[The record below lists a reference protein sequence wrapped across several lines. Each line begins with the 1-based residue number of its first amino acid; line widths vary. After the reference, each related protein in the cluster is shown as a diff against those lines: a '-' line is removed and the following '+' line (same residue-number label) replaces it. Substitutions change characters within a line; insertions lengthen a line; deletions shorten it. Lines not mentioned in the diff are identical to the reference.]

1 MYKYKLTPITTAIIT
16 ALLFNHRFREKEE
29 HLGTITVQDSAKTI
43 KERDQ
48 QGYDD
53 QYDAKGS
60 KIYLGKD
67 LVERYKGTSTADVL
81 NSAVGVYSGDKKQWC
96 VDPNIQG
103 IKGKSAFLSR
113 LTAQN
118 NHSPFIGVIMAQ

>member
-1 MYKYKLTPITTAIIT
+1 MYKYKLKPITTAIIT
-16 ALLFNHRFREKEE
+16 TLFFPATTQAEKKE
-29 HLGTITVQDSAKTI
+29 HIGTITVQDSAKTI

-60 KIYLGKD
+60 KVYLGKD

-81 NSAVGVYSGDKKQWC
+81 NSAIGVYSGDAR
-96 VDPNIQG
+96 NSG
-103 IKGKSAFLSR
+103 A
-113 LTAQN
+113 
-118 NHSPFIGVIMAQ
+118 